1 MPFAGELAALTTA
14 FLWSFTS
21 LFFTS
26 ASRRIGA
33 YWLNKLRI
41 PFAVIFLGT
50 TLFLTT
56 GSLFPENTT
65 ARSAFYLVAS
75 GIIGLSIGDYF
86 LFSAF
91 VMLGTRLTLLI
102 FSVSPIITAVIAWFI
117 LGETIG
123 LRGLAGIAVTLG
135 GVAWVTRER
144 KYSANGEQKGQFSR
158 KTAGVLMA
166 LGGAAGQAI
175 GLVLAKAGME
185 EGLAPLGATFIRMTA
200 AAGAIWIFGLLRGDT
215 GELMEVVKNRR
226 AILLALGG
234 SVCGPFLGV
243 WMSLVSI
250 KYTATGIAAAIMATV
265 PVLVIPLVVI
275 VYNEKV
281 TWRAVMGAVITV
293 GGIFLLLLK

>member
-1 MPFAGELAALTTA
+1 
-14 FLWSFTS
+14 
-21 LFFTS
+21 
-26 ASRRIGA
+26 
-33 YWLNKLRI
+33 
-41 PFAVIFLGT
+41 
-50 TLFLTT
+50 
-56 GSLFPENTT
+56 
-65 ARSAFYLVAS
+65 
-75 GIIGLSIGDYF
+75 
-86 LFSAF
+86 
-91 VMLGTRLTLLI
+91 
-102 FSVSPIITAVIAWFI
+102 
-117 LGETIG
+117 
-123 LRGLAGIAVTLG
+123 
-135 GVAWVTRER
+135 
-144 KYSANGEQKGQFSR
+144 
-158 KTAGVLMA
+158 MA